1 MKHKI
6 YYLHNGDNIPFY
18 IGKTNNLKVR
28 LANHRKKYKDADI
41 EVISEVKDWKRWERY
56 YIKKYTNLGYNLLN
70 GNKGGGGPN
79 AGRPHTWGNK
89 ISKSLKG
96 KLPNWLNPNEIA
108 ERRERML
115 GKQHV
120 LNYKYTEKQLENVID
135 GKRKHI
141 NQYTE
146 EGDMIK
152 TWYATL
158 TEIANEFNNKS
169 SSTLNQHMR
178 GKLKHAYGFIW
189 SLA

>member
-1 MKHKI
+1 MKNKI
-6 YYLHNGDNIPFY
+6 YYLHKGDKIPFY
-18 IGKTNNLKVR
+18 VGKTVNPKDR
-28 LANHRKKYKDADI
+28 LAHHYQKYPKAKMEI
-41 EVISEVKDWKRWERY
+41 LREVGEDWKHWEQY
-56 YIKKYTNLGYNLLN
+56 YIKKYTILGFKLTN

-89 ISKSLKG
+89 ISKA
-96 KLPNWLNPNEIA
+96 I
-108 ERRERML
+108 L
-115 GKQHV
+115 G
-120 LNYKYTEKQLENVID
+120 NKYSKTQLENVID

-158 TEIANEFNNKS
+158 TEIASEFNNKS
-169 SSTLNQHMR
+169 STTLNQHMK